1 MKKAL
6 VLGVCMCFVAGA
18 YAGNTELVDL
28 TYPEPAEVA
37 PVQNPTGIS
46 GAQEVQMH
54 VATVGTSLQ
63 YAAVILDGDGSDQLY
78 IKVQQQ
84 NSSGTFHTCGF
95 YHAEGSSL
103 PGITGGPSFFTLDSP
118 FSEGDMLFEHDGA
131 GNMKLTLS
139 NLVPS
144 QPDQVYTRGG
154 WVPRNGDDV
163 GIAGFAGIAAMDDW
177 GVGGVCDDFN
187 RADGPLGDDWV
198 HRAGGDGQISGGRAF
213 VGIGGRGR
221 FGFEGS
227 CGGPTCGYTLKKSK
241 AKRGCESCPAVGDE
255 VGTEAP
261 CEVVKDCEKKLKTRL
276 ACPDGGNGFCK
287 IKGKR
292 SSCG

>member
-1 MKKAL
+1 MKRAL

-18 YAGNTELVDL
+18 YAGNTQQIDL
-28 TYPEPAEVA
+28 TYPVPGAMV
-37 PVQNPTGIS
+37 PPQNPTGIAD
-46 GAQEVQMH
+46 AQQVQMH

-63 YAAVILDGDGSDQLY
+63 YAALILDGDGADQLY

-84 NSSGTFHTCGF
+84 DSSGTFHTCGF
-95 YHAEGSSL
+95 YHLEGSSI
-103 PGITGGPSFFTLDSP
+103 PGITGGPAFFTLDSP

-144 QPDQVYTRGG
+144 QPDQVYERGG
-154 WVPRNGDDV
+154 WIPRNGDEV
-163 GIAGFAGIAAMDDW
+163 GIAGFAGLAAMDDF

-198 HRAGGDGQISGGRAF
+198 LKAGGSGQITGGRAF

-221 FGFEGS
+221 YEFVGG
-227 CGGPTCGYTLKKSK
+227 CGGPACNYRIKKSR
-241 AKRGCESCPAVGDE
+241 AKKGCESCPAVGDE
-255 VGTEAP
+255 VSSGAA
-261 CEVVKDCEKKLKTRL
+261 CEVVKDCDKKLKGNME
-276 ACPDGGNGFCK
+276 CPDGGNGFCK

-292 SSCG
+292 SSWG